1 MLWLQR
7 TGQRRNG
14 HREAGAWRPCVYP
27 PREPGRFDVHGADL
41 FDVRVPR
48 GLLLTESFDLTPSIC
63 DRTQKGDRGEVA
75 ETQKCKENVKAST
88 SLKKFRL
95 RRADPP
101 NLIDESF

>member
-14 HREAGAWRPCVYP
+14 QREAGAWRPCVYP
-27 PREPGRFDVHGADL
+27 PREPGPGRLDVHGAEL

-75 ETQKCKENVKAST
+75 ETQKSKENVKAST
-88 SLKKFRL
+88 SLKKI
-95 RRADPP
+95 PP
-101 NLIDESF
+101 AAG